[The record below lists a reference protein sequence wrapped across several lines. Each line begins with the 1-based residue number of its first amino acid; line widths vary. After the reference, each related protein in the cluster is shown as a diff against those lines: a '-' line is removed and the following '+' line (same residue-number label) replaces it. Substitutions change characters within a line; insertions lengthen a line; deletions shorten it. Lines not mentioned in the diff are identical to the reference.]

1 MLLRIC
7 LILAILTGV
16 GVIGVSQFM
25 LKPQIEEIISQRET
39 NKKGWDDTKKDLT
52 KTKSTLKTTSE
63 KLAKTEKDLED
74 NKSQLAATTTKFE
87 SEQKRANGLQD
98 SLNKSNA
105 ELKNAKDELYT
116 YSATGVKPEEIKGL
130 ISNVKSL
137 TVENQ
142 GLKAEV
148 DVFSKKLKNAE
159 TRINEL
165 VGTQQEDPYI
175 PKEVRGKVLVVD
187 PKWDFLVLDV
197 GSRHNVPKNGVLLVS
212 RNGELVAKVRVAEVQ
227 DGRSI
232 ANIMP
237 GWKIKDVTEGDVVV
251 PYN

>member
-25 LKPQIEEIISQRET
+25 LKPQIETIISQREE
-39 NKKGWDDTKKDLT
+39 NKQGWDKTKTELT
-52 KTKSTLKTTSE
+52 KTKTTLKNTSE
-63 KLAKTEKDLED
+63 KLTKTEKDLED

-98 SLNKSNA
+98 NLNKSNN
-105 ELKNAKDELYT
+105 ELKAAKDELYA
-116 YSATGVKPEEIKGL
+116 YSVTGVKPEEIKGL
-130 ISNVKSL
+130 VANVKSL
-137 TVENQ
+137 TVANQ
-142 GLKAEV
+142 GLEAEV
-148 DVFSKKLKNAE
+148 KVFSKKLQAAE
-159 TRINEL
+159 QKITEL
-165 VGTQQEDPYI
+165 VGNQQEDPFI

-197 GSRHNVPKNGVLLVS
+197 GSRHQVVKNGVLLVS
-212 RNGELVAKVRVAEVQ
+212 RNGELVAKVRVSEVQ

-237 GWKIKDVTEGDVVV
+237 GWKIKDVTEGDVVL
-251 PYN
+251 PY

>member
-25 LKPQIEEIISQRET
+25 LKPQIEGIISQREE
-39 NKKGWDDTKKDLT
+39 NKQGWDKTKTELT
-52 KTKSTLKTTSE
+52 KTKTTLKNTSE
-63 KLAKTEKDLED
+63 KLTKTEKDLEE
-74 NKSQLAATTTKFE
+74 NKTQLAATTTKFE

-98 SLNKSNA
+98 NLNKSNN
-105 ELKNAKDELYT
+105 ELKAAKDELYA
-116 YSATGVKPEEIKGL
+116 YSVTGVKPEEIKGL
-130 ISNVKSL
+130 VSNVKSL

-142 GLKAEV
+142 ALKAEV
-148 DVFSKKLKNAE
+148 DVAMKKVNTLDQ
-159 TRINEL
+159 RIKEL
-165 VGTQQEDPYI
+165 VGAQQEDPFI

-197 GSRHNVPKNGVLLVS
+197 GSRHNVVKNGVLLVS
-212 RNGELVAKVRVAEVQ
+212 RNGELVAKVRVSDVQ

-237 GWKIKDVTEGDVVV
+237 GWKIKDVTEGDVVL
-251 PYN
+251 PY